1 MSSDSSEDE
10 ILEEMDRVRG
20 DLGGDIDKLG
30 EQMRD
35 MFDWQS
41 YVRAAPLTS
50 VAVVAAAGYLI
61 APAIISRSP
70 RITLNGE
77 AIAPSGPTF
86 FGALAG
92 VVTSAV
98 SHAASL
104 YLGNLLTRELAAYMP
119 EPAYGSGDSGAFAS
133 PNDLG
138 D

>member
-1 MSSDSSEDE
+1 MSSDSSDDG

-20 DLGGDIDKLG
+20 DLGGDINKLG

-35 MFDWQS
+35 LMDWQS

-61 APAIISRSP
+61 APAVISRST
-70 RITLNGE
+70 RLTLNGE
-77 AIAPSGPTF
+77 PIASSGPTF
-86 FGALAG
+86 LGSIAG
-92 VVTSAV
+92 VITSAL

-104 YLGNLLTRELAAYMP
+104 YLGKLLTQELSAHM
-119 EPAYGSGDSGAFAS
+119 SDSPYAGTGGGAFAS